1 MKESSYHDAKMAAYY
16 QEVRLLED
24 KVDGLELNHI
34 PRWLNK
40 AADAL
45 AKMASGRDPMPMGI
59 FARDQYKPSVCYEE
73 PEQTGD
79 RPPTPG
85 SGADQPLAPPN
96 LEVIELDKDPAIKP
110 DPLAD

>member
-1 MKESSYHDAKMAAYY
+1 MKESRCHNAKMDAYRR
-16 QEVRLLED
+16 EVRQLED

-59 FARDQYKPSVCYEE
+59 FARDQYKPSVRYKEL
-73 PEQTGD
+73 EQTGD
-79 RPPTPG
+79 GPPTLG
-85 SGADQPLAPPN
+85 SGAN
-96 LEVIELDKDPAIKP
+96 
-110 DPLAD
+110 